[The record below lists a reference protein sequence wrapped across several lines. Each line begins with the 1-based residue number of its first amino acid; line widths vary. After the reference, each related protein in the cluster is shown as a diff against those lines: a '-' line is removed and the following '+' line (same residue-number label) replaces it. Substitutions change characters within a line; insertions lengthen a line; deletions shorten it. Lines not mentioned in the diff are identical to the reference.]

1 MTCSQSIERS
11 ISDRK
16 AIGVLSASFSLAP
29 RILKPFVP
37 GNQTRRA
44 GPPRACAW
52 GWKKPKNQRMGF
64 AVVAWSALAASAS
77 LLLSLVGGPA
87 HFSPNACASVSAAL
101 PYAIVGQ
108 PAALAAI
115 ADAVCDH
122 LAETVAAAVAGGGAN
137 SKRGGAGG
145 AGGGGGTKPLVLS
158 AHGPPGVGK
167 SAAHA
172 VLAAALYSPADLSSV
187 LEGLSRAEEESE
199 LEEEGEG
206 PEEAGEGPR
215 RRGRRKTEPPPLPL
229 LLADCPGK
237 GCPGYRVLFGLDYSD
252 SARSGALSAL
262 RESLLEHVAKHPQV
276 RADARERTKFCF
288 ILFSF

>member
-1 MTCSQSIERS
+1 
-11 ISDRK
+11 
-16 AIGVLSASFSLAP
+16 
-29 RILKPFVP
+29 
-37 GNQTRRA
+37 
-44 GPPRACAW
+44 
-52 GWKKPKNQRMGF
+52 MGF

-122 LAETVAAAVAGGGAN
+122 LAETAAAAVAGGGAN

-229 LLADCPGK
+229 LLGAVGRTIRAARVSAGARREAPAGK
-237 GCPGYRVLFGLDYSD
+237 SRCKRKD
-252 SARSGALSAL
+252 
-262 RESLLEHVAKHPQV
+262 E
-276 RADARERTKFCF
+276 
-288 ILFSF
+288 ILFHIVFFLDLRVGTHFFTLTLSSSN

>member
-1 MTCSQSIERS
+1 
-11 ISDRK
+11 
-16 AIGVLSASFSLAP
+16 
-29 RILKPFVP
+29 
-37 GNQTRRA
+37 
-44 GPPRACAW
+44 
-52 GWKKPKNQRMGF
+52 MGF
-64 AVVAWSALAASAS
+64 AVFAWTALAASAS

-101 PYAIVGQ
+101 PYVIVGQ

-122 LAETVAAAVAGGGAN
+122 LAENAVI
-137 SKRGGAGG
+137 SGGAGAG
-145 AGGGGGTKPLVLS
+145 RNKGEKRGGGGGGGGRGGSKKPLVLS

-172 VLAAALYSPADLSSV
+172 VLAAALYSPADLSQV
-187 LEGLSRAEEESE
+187 LEGLSRAEE

-206 PEEAGEGPR
+206 EEGVGATTR
-215 RRGRRKTEPPPLPL
+215 RRPKNTFAPLPL
-229 LLADCPGK
+229 PTLLADCPGK

-252 SARSGALSAL
+252 SARSGTLAAL

-276 RADARERTKFCF
+276 RGRRRRSSFFFQKTK
-288 ILFSF
+288 IRP

>member
-1 MTCSQSIERS
+1 
-11 ISDRK
+11 
-16 AIGVLSASFSLAP
+16 
-29 RILKPFVP
+29 
-37 GNQTRRA
+37 
-44 GPPRACAW
+44 
-52 GWKKPKNQRMGF
+52 MGF

-108 PAALAAI
+108 PAALAAT

-122 LAETVAAAVAGGGAN
+122 LAENAAAVHSGG
-137 SKRGGAGG
+137 SK
-145 AGGGGGTKPLVLS
+145 KPLVLS

-172 VLAAALYSPADLSSV
+172 VLAAALYSPADLSTV
-187 LEGLSRAEEESE
+187 LEGIARAEEEE
-199 LEEEGEG
+199 EEEMEEEEGT
-206 PEEAGEGPR
+206 R
-215 RRGRRKTEPPPLPL
+215 RRRKSKKKKVLPPT

-252 SARSGALSAL
+252 SARSGALAAL

-276 RADARERTKFCF
+276 RVFFWGGGGLMFLLQMGLDYEAHRQQCLLLPFAIRSCF
-288 ILFSF
+288 ASF

>member
-1 MTCSQSIERS
+1 
-11 ISDRK
+11 
-16 AIGVLSASFSLAP
+16 
-29 RILKPFVP
+29 
-37 GNQTRRA
+37 
-44 GPPRACAW
+44 
-52 GWKKPKNQRMGF
+52 MGF

-101 PYAIVGQ
+101 PHVVVGQ

-122 LAETVAAAVAGGGAN
+122 LAENGNAAAAGGGK
-137 SKRGGAGG
+137 SKRGGGG
-145 AGGGGGTKPLVLS
+145 GSSGGGGSGKPLVLS

-172 VLAAALYSPADLSSV
+172 VLAAALYSPSDLSAV
-187 LEGLSRAEEESE
+187 LEGISRAEEELE
-199 LEEEGEG
+199 REDEEQAQEEEEQGG
-206 PEEAGEGPR
+206 TLR
-215 RRGRRKTEPPPLPL
+215 RRRRRTKPPPPPLPT

-252 SARSGALSAL
+252 SARSGALAAL

-276 RADARERTKFCF
+276 KKEREKRKLCF
-288 ILFSF
+288 FHV

>member
-1 MTCSQSIERS
+1 
-11 ISDRK
+11 
-16 AIGVLSASFSLAP
+16 
-29 RILKPFVP
+29 
-37 GNQTRRA
+37 
-44 GPPRACAW
+44 
-52 GWKKPKNQRMGF
+52 MGF

-108 PAALAAI
+108 PAALAAT

-122 LAETVAAAVAGGGAN
+122 LAENAAAVHSGGKNKNGN
-137 SKRGGAGG
+137 SN
-145 AGGGGGTKPLVLS
+145 GGGGGSKKPLVLS

-172 VLAAALYSPADLSSV
+172 VLAAALYSPADLSTV
-187 LEGLSRAEEESE
+187 LEGIARAEEEE
-199 LEEEGEG
+199 EEEMEEEEGT
-206 PEEAGEGPR
+206 R
-215 RRGRRKTEPPPLPL
+215 RRRKSKKKKVLPPT

-252 SARSGALSAL
+252 SARSGALAAL

-276 RADARERTKFCF
+276 RVFFWGGGEQKGKKM
-288 ILFSF
+288 SFV

>member
-1 MTCSQSIERS
+1 
-11 ISDRK
+11 
-16 AIGVLSASFSLAP
+16 
-29 RILKPFVP
+29 
-37 GNQTRRA
+37 
-44 GPPRACAW
+44 
-52 GWKKPKNQRMGF
+52 MGF

-122 LAETVAAAVAGGGAN
+122 LAENAGVSSGGEGKKN
-137 SKRGGAGG
+137 KKEKQS
-145 AGGGGGTKPLVLS
+145 GGGGSKKPLVLS

-172 VLAAALYSPADLSSV
+172 VLAAALYSPADLSAV
-187 LEGLSRAEEESE
+187 LDGLARAEEEME
-199 LEEEGEG
+199 EEEEEEEEEVEEEEG
-206 PEEAGEGPR
+206 ATKAKKTTKKNKTR
-215 RRGRRKTEPPPLPL
+215 RRSPPPPPPL

-252 SARSGALSAL
+252 SARSGALAAL

-276 RADARERTKFCF
+276 NNRRGFFFFFLIIRPLGLRANFNF
-288 ILFSF
+288 ICLLSSSSSPSN